1 MFFFKIILAIQVP
14 FNAVQIRINLSIS
27 EKAAGN
33 LIENLDKHCVDQL
46 REYHH
51 LNIKSSDP

>member
-1 MFFFKIILAIQVP
+1 MPYK
-14 FNAVQIRINLSIS
+14 IRINLSIS
-27 EKAAGN
+27 EKAPGN

-46 REYHH
+46 GEYHH